1 MVLYV
6 LEVPYI
12 GLFNVYFLGL
22 FIVSSSSSYVV
33 EYHIEQFSILHLTES
48 ASCATLNYFYLLLFL
63 LPVKAHFQDN

>member
-1 MVLYV
+1 MVLCV

-22 FIVSSSSSYVV
+22 FIGSSSSSCVV

-48 ASCATLNYFYLLLFL
+48 DMSNGGLLRHRCVVGF
-63 LPVKAHFQDN
+63 